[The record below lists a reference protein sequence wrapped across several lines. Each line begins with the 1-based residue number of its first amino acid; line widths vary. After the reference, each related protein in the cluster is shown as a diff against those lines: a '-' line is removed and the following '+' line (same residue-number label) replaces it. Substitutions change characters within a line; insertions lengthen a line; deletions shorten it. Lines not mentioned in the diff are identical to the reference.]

1 VRVSDHGGHSLGP
14 TRRGR
19 PTELWTLPSLTDLAG
34 PEASQRHAEAIAF
47 AERAI
52 ELAAALGLPAP
63 ARVLGL
69 RGGARFA
76 LGDAGG
82 LDDTRRALEAA
93 LGQGLGR
100 DTGVLYNNLAEDLG
114 RAEGPRARLEL
125 ARQGAAFTQRRGIA
139 EWVQPLG
146 GLTARALAD
155 LGRIDKA
162 RALTTKLL
170 SDADT
175 AEDRLHQLYLHAADI
190 RLSARRGE
198 LSRAGP
204 VEWVEQAVK
213 KAREFG
219 EPQWLTTLLVLA
231 AVARAGAGDARGAV
245 TLLTELEQVRN
256 VRHTPEYMPSLPD
269 IRRVAIAAG
278 EPGLAARFAA
288 GLTPVHPLD
297 QHALVTAR
305 AQLAEYREEHCE
317 AAALYA
323 DAEHRWKKFEMPG
336 NARMRCWDTA
346 AACSHSAA
354 RPGPERPSTRRERS
368 SPA

>member
-1 VRVSDHGGHSLGP
+1 
-14 TRRGR
+14 
-19 PTELWTLPSLTDLAG
+19 
-34 PEASQRHAEAIAF
+34 
-47 AERAI
+47 
-52 ELAAALGLPAP
+52 
-63 ARVLGL
+63 
-69 RGGARFA
+69 
-76 LGDAGG
+76 
-82 LDDTRRALEAA
+82 
-93 LGQGLGR
+93 
-100 DTGVLYNNLAEDLG
+100 
-114 RAEGPRARLEL
+114 
-125 ARQGAAFTQRRGIA
+125 
-139 EWVQPLG
+139 VQPLG

-155 LGRIDKA
+155 LGRIDEA
-162 RALTTKLL
+162 RALITKLL

-175 AEDRLHQLYLHAADI
+175 AEDRLYQLYLRAADF

-231 AVARAGAGDARGAV
+231 AVARAGAGDAGGAV

-269 IRRVAIAAG
+269 ILRVAIAAG

-288 GLTPVHPLD
+288 GLAPVHPLD

-305 AQLAEYREEHCE
+305 AQLAEHRGEHCE

-323 DAEHRWKKFEMPG
+323 DAERRWKKFEMPWERAHALLG
-336 NARMRCWDTA
+336 HGRCLLALGRPAEARETL
-346 AACSHSAA
+346 HAA
-354 RPGPERPSTRRERS
+354 REIFASLGAT
-368 SPA
+368 PALTETGKCLARATALTG